1 MYEWSSEDKAIAD
14 VVRKFVDEVVRP
26 ELEAIEYEGKPPYD
40 LLRKFYATFGLAE
53 MAREGF
59 KRQLE
64 RKRDGGDAPRERRGG
79 SASLTMIPIIEIAK
93 VSLGLITAMGV
104 STGLAGG
111 TIMKLGTPEQM
122 ERWGLDLL
130 TLDKVGSWA
139 LTEPDS
145 GSDALG
151 GMRTV
156 ARRDGDEYVINGS
169 KTWITN
175 GPYADTIVLYA
186 KLDDGTPGDLRNRPV
201 VTFILD
207 SGMAGLDQARPLRK
221 MGQHASPT
229 GEVFLRDVRA
239 GRDRLLG
246 GVEQPAGG
254 GRESAKDNFV
264 TERAGVAAMALGV
277 IEECLRLSVD
287 YAKNRKLWG
296 QPIADYQLI
305 QLKLATMEVARVN
318 VENLVFRH
326 LERSAA
332 GATPT
337 LAEASAMKLYSAQA
351 ACQVADDAIQLFGG
365 NGYVSEFRVEQLLR
379 DARVLRIYAGTDE
392 MQVVAIAKD
401 LIRRET
407 AR

>member
-1 MYEWSSEDKAIAD
+1 MYEWNEEHRAIAE
-14 VVRKFVDEVVRP
+14 VVARFVDDEVRP
-26 ELEAIEYEGKPPYD
+26 HLDDLEHGDLPPYGI
-40 LLRKFYATFGLAE
+40 LRKFYAVFGLSD
-53 MAREGF
+53 MARDNF
-59 KRQLE
+59 KRQVD
-64 RKRDGGDAPRERRGG
+64 RKRSGDDTPRERRGDLG
-79 SASLTMIPIIEIAK
+79 AATTLIPIIELSR
-93 VSLGLITAMGV
+93 VSLGLITSMGV

-130 TLDKVGSWA
+130 TLDKVGAWA

-151 GMRTV
+151 GMRTS
-156 ARRDGDEYVINGS
+156 AKRDGDEYVLNGS

-186 KLDDGTPGDLRNRPV
+186 KLDDGSDTDIRNRRV

-207 SGMAGLDQARPLRK
+207 AGMPGLELSRPMRK

-229 GEVFLRDVRA
+229 GEVFLTDVRV
-239 GRDRLLG
+239 GVDRLLG
-246 GVEQPAGG
+246 GSEEPRGG

-277 IEECLRLSVD
+277 IEECLKLSVA
-287 YAKNRKLWG
+287 YAKSRTLWG
-296 QPIADYQLI
+296 QPISDYQLI

-326 LERSAA
+326 IERSSV

-401 LIRRET
+401 LIRR
-407 AR
+407 